1 MDKVKKC
8 KHAACNCVPADGK
21 PFCGDVC
28 KNAKNVTELM
38 CQCNHP
44 ECKGEPLRA

>member
-1 MDKVKKC
+1 MEKGKKC
-8 KHAACNCVPADGK
+8 KHDGCNCVPADGK
-21 PFCGDVC
+21 PYCSDRC
-28 KNAKNVTELM
+28 KDRKNVTELT